1 MFALSTLCMLAACTD
16 DAIETAPG
24 GSRLPLSLS
33 VVQDWDTPTFSR
45 PSAKAPSALENTY
58 RTVGTLNGDPLFV
71 YSTEV
76 EGISAYDLR
85 TSVKSGVDGDYS
97 TRGVLKHSSS
107 FHDNFNVYSSIAD
120 NGTTVMT
127 PDGGTNWYLNR
138 PLHWD
143 GDNPATFYGVAPQ
156 GTYSGFTAVNPVI
169 TYVNPD
175 TAVHQVDLMVSKA
188 TGKQSDSEL
197 PFPFHHILSAV
208 KVKIG
213 PTGLKN
219 LTNDLKIVKLEID
232 GIYKQGTYNVESGT
246 WTLNTSV
253 KGKVTQ
259 QSGWEFSL
267 VDKGV
272 GENLMVTNDV
282 SGTTF
287 LVVPQTLPS
296 TAKLKVTFKKG
307 SSAEQTVEA
316 SLTGTW
322 QKGYTK
328 TYVISSK
335 DEYPGYVLEIENDS
349 LSYKHNGNTV
359 ASGTTDRFRVKSY
372 KNDISKTAVPW
383 SITGYASGDGAF
395 ASTNSTF
402 ATAFSTTSGTGGQTG
417 EVVSLSSVAAQVG
430 RKEYHDFR
438 RRVKLKALYQS
449 EGTKGGDGAA
459 RFDLSAYQV
468 DNKTKWTG
476 NVRNSANCYIVR
488 YPGKYKIPLII
499 GNILQ
504 NDAFVTY
511 GGTDYETFTNY
522 AETPVH
528 NQPYRYMLRDAVR
541 AELLWED
548 SKELISIYNEGS
560 DNLDESVP
568 LNGQNLRYI
577 YFDVNASTM
586 RQGNAVICVK
596 NSSGLVMWC
605 YHIYITDRNW
615 VDEMVPVKGSGIY
628 DRTYDLAPEPLGY
641 IELTRRE
648 IEYKKRHM
656 RLQITQSVSN
666 NTGKVRVQQI
676 EYDDLYVNPFG
687 VHYQWGR
694 KDAFPGID
702 SCWVKYDVNWNLIP
716 EQLIQDPTSD
726 GTPVPG
732 RLMRHISQGVPAWDA
747 ALLAA
752 TKPIRGLSWAPG
764 YVNMSIQKSIRNPLI
779 FIRGEGVASATYGW
793 MNRGS
798 SPTASWRIHD
808 YTWNNRNST
817 HEQTKRFWDFNNDLG
832 TGEANFCTTRDFS
845 SPATCIGKTIYD
857 PCPPGFTVS
866 APTAFHFTTKK
877 AINDNTTPWN
887 TVDTETAYWNASSKY
902 SFDKIKGFFF
912 YTTGDPSTRDSLY
925 IPCLGNREFY
935 GGKLG
940 QLDEDEPNN
949 PGVCMRKALYYTSQ
963 PYDMTCAVYF
973 AIRHPMQ
980 SQNATERKENASHY
994 MVTSRAKSDL
1004 TVGLRVYRAAGL
1016 SIWPMKGFI
1025 DGTSW

>member
-1 MFALSTLCMLAACTD
+1 MNAQFHSISIKKSWFALLAAFLLFGCTD

-58 RTVGTLNGDPLFV
+58 RTVGTLNGEPLFV

-85 TSVKSGVDGDYS
+85 TSVKSGVDDDYS

-120 NGTTVMT
+120 AGTTVMT

-156 GTYSGFTAVNPVI
+156 GTYSGFTTVNPVI

-188 TGKQSDSEL
+188 TGKQSDAEL

-253 KGKVTQ
+253 TGKVTQ

-272 GENLMVTNDV
+272 GENLMITNDV

-417 EVVSLSSVAAQVG
+417 EVVSLSSVSAQVG

-468 DNKTKWTG
+468 DNKTKWPGDVLNT
-476 NVRNSANCYIVR
+476 ANCYIVR
-488 YPGKYKIPLII
+488 YPGKYKFPVVM
-499 GNILQ
+499 GNSIV
-504 NDAFVTY
+504 NSVFAPDRGSSTGAFVDYKDRY
-511 GGTDYETFTNY
+511 GYVTQSAFITN
-522 AETPVH
+522 ACPL
-528 NQPYRYMLRDAVR
+528 PDAAR
-541 AELLWED
+541 AELVWED
-548 SKELISIYNEGS
+548 SKGLVKVLNDGTNG
-560 DNLDESVP
+560 NLYESTTIDGVP
-568 LNGQNLRYI
+568 VRYI
-577 YFDVNASTM
+577 YFDVDSTTIC
-586 RQGNAVICVK
+586 QGNALICVK
-596 NSSGLVMWC
+596 NSSGTIVWSW
-605 YHIYITDRNW
+605 HIYVTDADW
-615 VDEMVPVKGSGIY
+615 VSGMKEVKGVGANGF
-628 DRTYDLAPEPLGY
+628 TYDMAPELLGY
-641 IELTRRE
+641 VVLEQRDFD
-648 IEYKKRHM
+648 YDPRHM
-656 RLQITQSVSN
+656 RVQITQNTSN
-666 NTGKVRVQQI
+666 LTGNVKVQQ
-676 EYDDLYVNPFG
+676 LYFDTRFITPRSTL
-687 VHYQWGR
+687 YQWGR
-694 KDAFPGID
+694 KDPFPGMD
-702 SCWVKYDVNWNLIP
+702 SAWVNRNLSGTLIT
-716 EQLIQDPTSD
+716 EQLIPDWGSN
-726 GTPVPG
+726 PG
-732 RLMRHISQGVPAWDA
+732 RLQAMSNDNYDLTYRTTP
-747 ALLAA
+747 L
-752 TKPIRGLSWAPG
+752 RGLSKAG
-764 YVNMSIQKSIRNPLI
+764 VSQYMTVGISIKNPFL
-779 FIRGEGVASATYGW
+779 FGRGEGESSSISWNYVNDNYDWNKDGRNGDYDKTKVLWDASNT
-793 MNRGS
+793 
-798 SPTASWRIHD
+798 
-808 YTWNNRNST
+808 
-817 HEQTKRFWDFNNDLG
+817 LG
-832 TGEANFCTTRDFS
+832 KYNENYNTTRNY
-845 SPATCIGKTIYD
+845 ALVANRIRKTIYD
-857 PCPPGFTVS
+857 PCPPGFNV
-866 APTAFHFTTKK
+866 APSNAFFFTTKK
-877 AINDNTTPWN
+877 EITNTSNLN
-887 TVDTETAYWNASSKY
+887 TNSTETAYWNASSRYPY
-902 SFDKIKGFFF
+902 SDLKGFYIYTKPPLKTDSIYMPSCGQRQFWEGTLQQLGTYSNVHTANPF
-912 YTTGDPSTRDSLY
+912 KDDCTIYYSHFKTRIATRGSTGLTTG
-925 IPCLGNREFY
+925 
-935 GGKLG
+935 
-940 QLDEDEPNN
+940 
-949 PGVCMRKALYYTSQ
+949 
-963 PYDMTCAVYF
+963 
-973 AIRHPMQ
+973 
-980 SQNATERKENASHY
+980 
-994 MVTSRAKSDL
+994 SRMF
-1004 TVGLRVYRAAGL
+1004 RAWGI
-1016 SIWPMKGFI
+1016 SVWPMKGFL
-1025 DGTSW
+1025 GTSSW